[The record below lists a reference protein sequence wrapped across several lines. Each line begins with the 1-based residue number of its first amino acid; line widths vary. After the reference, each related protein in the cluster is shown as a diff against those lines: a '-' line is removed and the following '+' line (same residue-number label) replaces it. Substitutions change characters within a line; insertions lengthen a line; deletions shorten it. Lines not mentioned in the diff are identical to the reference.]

1 MRSSGQIDP
10 TSKSSALPKGK
21 PFPVEP
27 VLLEIEQPVPVEK
40 PSRRRWWVVGGAV
53 VVLGALVLLR
63 AQIAP
68 LLPAPLSGWLAPG
81 KPAGFAPPPRLVGV
95 ATVAARTIPVQ
106 VSAIGSIDP
115 LRTVNVK
122 SRVDGQVIAVKFK
135 AGDAVKMGDVL
146 FQLDDRPAQAAL
158 EQARAALARDMA
170 TLENQKRE
178 FARQEQ
184 LMAAKI
190 TTQQEY
196 DASRTAVAVTS
207 QVLAVDRATI
217 DNAKL
222 TLDFNTIRAPIGGR
236 TGKVLIDL
244 GNLVKANDTV
254 SMVTINQIQPVY
266 STFAVPQR
274 YLEETRARF
283 SAGPLPVTVSPP
295 DSKRVLAEGRLDFV
309 DNSVDPST
317 GTISLRAIFANENE
331 ALWPGQFVNVTLV
344 LHNEP
349 GAIVVPP
356 EAVQTGKDGS
366 FVYVVKADNTVQY
379 RPVTVD
385 RVVGGST
392 VISKGLSAGE
402 TVVTD
407 GQLNLIDGSR
417 IQAAT
422 ASVPG
427 GKS

>member
-10 TSKSSALPKGK
+10 TSKPSALPKGN
-21 PFPVEP
+21 PFPVDP
-27 VLLEIEQPVPVEK
+27 VLQVEEDGSAPR
-40 PSRRRWWVVGGAV
+40 PSRRRWWVLGGV
-53 VVLGALVLLR
+53 VVLLGATYLLR

-68 LLPAPLSGWLAPG
+68 VLPAPLSGWLAPG
-81 KPAGFAPPPRLVGV
+81 KSAGIAPPPRLVGV
-95 ATVAARTIPVQ
+95 ATVDARTIPVQ

-135 AGDAVKMGDVL
+135 PGDAVKLGEVL
-146 FQLDDRPAQAAL
+146 FLLDDRPAQAAL
-158 EQARAALARDMA
+158 EQARAALARDTA

-178 FARQEQ
+178 FARQEL

-190 TTQQEY
+190 TTQQDY

-207 QVLAVDRATI
+207 QVIAVDRAAI

-222 TLDFNTIRAPIGGR
+222 TLEFNTIRAPIGGR

-244 GNLVKANDTV
+244 GNLVKANDAV

-266 STFAVPQR
+266 VTFAVPQR
-274 YLEETRARF
+274 YLEEIRARYN
-283 SAGPLPVTVSPP
+283 AGRLPVTVSPP
-295 DSKRVLAEGRLDFV
+295 ESKRVLAEGRLEFV

-317 GTISLRAIFANENE
+317 GTITLRAVFSNENE
-331 ALWPGQFVNVTLV
+331 ALWPGQFVNAILV

-349 GAIVVPP
+349 GAITVPP

-366 FVYVVKADNTVQY
+366 FVYVVKADSTVQY
-379 RPVTVD
+379 RAVTVD

-392 VISKGLSAGE
+392 VISKGLTAGE
-402 TVVTD
+402 IVVTD

-417 IQAAT
+417 VQAAA
-422 ASVPG
+422 ASAPG
-427 GKS
+427 SKS